1 MLKLKLGGNYMCNI
15 KEGSNNLNKRSYKVM
30 ADLCP
35 AMKETDL
42 FDSYK
47 YLKTEIVA
55 NSVFDK
61 VMDRVG
67 KYSDFFLAPASCKF
81 HLNVPLGLFRH
92 SLGVTFRLLAL
103 DGAYGIINA
112 NNLLDVVLA
121 AMLHDLGKAGQVQIK
136 YLKGAGVEREIK
148 SEDKNDLWVSPYYLK
163 KALKTKPGEFK
174 YERNKDKNFI
184 TRMSVPLGSLHFIAM
199 VLSDIW
205 KPSPEIWAAI
215 AYHDGMYVPEG
226 KHVAQAETP
235 LGLALHMADYWQC
248 RVESNWE
255 LGNYFG

>member
-15 KEGSNNLNKRSYKVM
+15 KEGSNNLSKRSYKKL

-35 AMKETDL
+35 FMEEKDL
-42 FDSYK
+42 FTVYN
-47 YLKTEIVA
+47 YLKDEIVA
-55 NSVFDK
+55 NPTFDK

-103 DGAYGIINA
+103 DGAYGIIDSA
-112 NNLLDVVLA
+112 NLLEVVLA
-121 AMLHDLGKAGQVQIK
+121 AMLHDLGKAGQVQINS
-136 YLKGAGVEREIK
+136 LKSDEVI
-148 SEDKNDLWVSPYYLK
+148 SSPYYLK
-163 KALKTKPGEFK
+163 KSLKTKPGEFK
-174 YERNKDKNFI
+174 YERNKDKNYI
-184 TRMSVPLGSLHFIAM
+184 TRMSVPLGSLHFIAT
-199 VLSDIW
+199 VLSDLW
-205 KPSPEIWAAI
+205 KPSPEVWAAI